1 MKVYV
6 PCDSSAVSVGADAV
20 ARAIAQHAITK
31 QGPDVTVVRNGSR
44 GMFWLEP
51 LVEVETPK
59 GRVAYGPVTADAVE
73 GLLAAG
79 MLEGKPHPLCQGLT
93 EEIPFFKKQERLT
106 FARCGITDPLSLAD
120 YVSHGGF
127 KGLQR
132 AKSLAPDAVIEEVV
146 AVSAAAGVNLD
157 LAQSIQI
164 CEKIAEAMPKQLSS
178 TAQDI
183 ARKKRSEID
192 HLNGFVVREGQ
203 RLSVA
208 TPVNQTLH
216 ALVKLIESEFSEV

>member
-1 MKVYV
+1 M
-6 PCDSSAVSVGADAV
+6 
-20 ARAIAQHAITK
+20 R
-31 QGPDVTVVRNGSR
+31 
-44 GMFWLEP
+44 
-51 LVEVETPK
+51 
-59 GRVAYGPVTADAVE
+59 
-73 GLLAAG
+73 
-79 MLEGKPHPLCQGLT
+79 
-93 EEIPFFKKQERLT
+93 
-106 FARCGITDPLSLAD
+106 
-120 YVSHGGF
+120 
-127 KGLQR
+127 
-132 AKSLAPDAVIEEVV
+132 AVIEEVV